1 MIFSNR
7 TYDRLKWFSLVFLPA
22 FITFVGVVLNCFNV
36 SYADIILTISIAFN
50 TFLGS
55 ILGISTIKYNKDYEG
70 DAVDYMELEDEE
82 NESEG
87 NE

>member
-1 MIFSNR
+1 MSNK
-7 TYDRLKWFSLVFLPA
+7 TYDILKWICLVFLPA
-22 FITFVGVVLNCFNV
+22 FITFVGVILNCFNIP
-36 SYADIILTISIAFN
+36 YADIILTISVAFN

-55 ILGISTIKYNKDYEG
+55 ILGISNIKYNKAFEK